1 MFNSIVNPETNRHV
15 SIHNRTGQKVIRKYV
30 QQQAN
35 GKGASPM
42 PKKKTPSFKGPP
54 ASPKT
59 KHRGKGASASPKPK
73 QPDRGKGASASPVTK
88 RQTRGKGA
96 SASPKKVTKAKQA
109 SQKQVWIG
117 ELGDVRET
125 KEGQVVAWALT
136 SASPKKVTKA
146 KQASQKQV
154 WIGDIG
160 DIRETKDGQLVAW
173 ATVDNTMFGKPI
185 NFIPDAYQVMP

>member
-1 MFNSIVNPETNRHV
+1 MFNSIVNPETNRPV

-35 GKGASPM
+35 GKGASP
-42 PKKKTPSFKGPP
+42 KKKAPSLKGPP

-73 QPDRGKGASASPVTK
+73 QPDRGKGASASPNTK
-88 RQTRGKGA
+88 RQARGKGA

-125 KEGQVVAWALT
+125 KEGQ
-136 SASPKKVTKA
+136 
-146 KQASQKQV
+146 
-154 WIGDIG
+154 
-160 DIRETKDGQLVAW
+160 LVAW